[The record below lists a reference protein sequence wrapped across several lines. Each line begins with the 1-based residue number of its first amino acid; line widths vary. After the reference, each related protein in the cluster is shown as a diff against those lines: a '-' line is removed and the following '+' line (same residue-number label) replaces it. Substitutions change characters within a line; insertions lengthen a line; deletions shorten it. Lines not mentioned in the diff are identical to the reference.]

1 MTGTSLGTPVRHTH
15 HASPVHEPPAVI
27 RATGIIVVLAVGLA
41 ILAIA
46 FALPAARSKPH
57 DVPIG
62 AAGPMA
68 AGGQVADILEQ
79 HAPGAF
85 AITYYPGEAALRDA
99 IRNRDVYGG
108 ISFGAD
114 ADVAGQAAP
123 GGRALLIATGGSPM
137 VAQMLTQ
144 IGNGIAQQ
152 AGEPLRTE
160 DLAPPTANDPRGAG
174 LAACA
179 LPITLAGLL
188 PAVALVLLS
197 PASGAGPSLRGEYP
211 HNREVWTRFTAA
223 VVFAAVAGTTI
234 AALLR
239 YVFGSI
245 DRNVWGVAAG
255 LTLGLLAAGLSML
268 GLGSLFGRGGL
279 AVGALLALL
288 LGNPLSGL
296 NSAPEMLPSGW
307 GTLGQWLPQGATA
320 TLLRSTAFFDGA
332 GATTAIAVLTCWAV
346 AGTTLIVIAA
356 VRQRRAVPA

>member
-1 MTGTSLGTPVRHTH
+1 MTGTSLGTPPRHTH
-15 HASPVHEPPAVI
+15 HASPVHEPPAAI
-27 RATGIIVVLAVGLA
+27 RATGIIVVLTVVLA

-68 AGGQVADILEQ
+68 ASGEVADILEH

-108 ISFGAD
+108 ISFGPD
-114 ADVAGQAAP
+114 
-123 GGRALLIATGGSPM
+123 GRSLLIATGGSPM

-144 IGNGIAQQ
+144 IGNGISQQ
-152 AGEPLRTE
+152 AHVPLHTE
-160 DLAPPTANDPRGAG
+160 DLAPPTADDPRGAG
-174 LAACA
+174 LAASA
-179 LPITLAGLL
+179 LPITLAALL
-188 PAVALVLLS
+188 PAVALVLL
-197 PASGAGPSLRGEYP
+197 LR
-211 HNREVWTRFTAA
+211 REVWTRFVAA
-223 VVFAAVAGTTI
+223 VVFAAGAGLTI

-245 DRNVWGVAAG
+245 DQSIWGVAAG
-255 LTLGLLAAGLSML
+255 LTLGLLAAGLFML
-268 GLGSLFGRGGL
+268 GLGSLFGRVGL
-279 AVGALLALL
+279 AIGALLALL

-307 GTLGQWLPQGATA
+307 GALGQWLPQGATA

-332 GATTAIAVLTCWAV
+332 GATTAILVLTCWTV
-346 AGTTLIVIAA
+346 AGATLIVFAA
-356 VRQRRAVPA
+356 VRQRRSVPA

>member
-1 MTGTSLGTPVRHTH
+1 MTGTSLGSPPQHTH
-15 HASPVHEPPAVI
+15 HASPVHEPPAAI
-27 RATGIIVVLAVGLA
+27 RATGIIVVLTVALA
-41 ILAIA
+41 ILAIG

-62 AAGPMA
+62 AAGPQA
-68 AGGQVADILEQ
+68 AGGQVADMLEQ

-108 ISFGAD
+108 IAFGLGYSAS
-114 ADVAGQAAP
+114 GSE
-123 GGRALLIATGGSPM
+123 GRSLMIATGGSPM

-152 AGEPLRTE
+152 AGVPLRTE
-160 DLAPPTANDPRGAG
+160 DLAPPSADDARGAG
-174 LAACA
+174 LAASA

-188 PAVALVLLS
+188 PAIALVLL
-197 PASGAGPSLRGEYP
+197 LK
-211 HNREVWTRFTAA
+211 REVWTRFAA
-223 VVFAAVAGTTI
+223 AAVFAAIAGTTI

-245 DRNVWGVAAG
+245 DQNIWGVAAG

-268 GLGSLFGRGGL
+268 GLGSLFGRVGL

-332 GATTAIAVLTCWAV
+332 GATAAIAVLTCWAV
-346 AGTTLIVIAA
+346 AGAALIVIAA
-356 VRQRRAVPA
+356 VRQGRSAPA

>member
-174 LAACA
+174 LAASA

-188 PAVALVLLS
+188 P
-197 PASGAGPSLRGEYP
+197 
-211 HNREVWTRFTAA
+211 EVWTRFTAA

-332 GATTAIAVLTCWAV
+332 GATTAIAMLTCWAV
-346 AGTTLIVIAA
+346 AGSTLIVIAA

>member
-1 MTGTSLGTPVRHTH
+1 VTTGPATEAVAKHTH
-15 HASPVHEPPAVI
+15 HASPVHEPPAAI
-27 RATGIIVVLAVGLA
+27 RATGIIVVLTVVLA

-57 DVPIG
+57 NIPIG

-68 AGGQVADILEQ
+68 ASGQVAAVLEQ

-114 ADVAGQAAP
+114 
-123 GGRALLIATGGSPM
+123 GRSLLIATGGSPM

-152 AGEPLRTE
+152 GGVPLHTE
-160 DLAPPTANDPRGAG
+160 DLAPPTADDPRGAG
-174 LAACA
+174 LAASA

-188 PAVALVLLS
+188 PAVALVLL
-197 PASGAGPSLRGEYP
+197 LK
-211 HNREVWTRFTAA
+211 REVWTRFAAA

-234 AALLR
+234 TALLR
-239 YVFGSI
+239 WVFGSI

-255 LTLGLLAAGLSML
+255 LTLGLLAAGLAML
-268 GLGSLFGRGGL
+268 GLGSLFGRVGL

-296 NSAPEMLPSGW
+296 TSAPEMLPSGW
-307 GTLGQWLPQGATA
+307 GTVGQWLPQGATA
-320 TLLRSTAFFDGA
+320 TLLRSTSFFEGA
-332 GATTAIAVLTCWAV
+332 GATTAIAVLSCWAV
-346 AGTTLIVIAA
+346 AGATLIVFAA
-356 VRQRRAVPA
+356 ARQRRSVRA